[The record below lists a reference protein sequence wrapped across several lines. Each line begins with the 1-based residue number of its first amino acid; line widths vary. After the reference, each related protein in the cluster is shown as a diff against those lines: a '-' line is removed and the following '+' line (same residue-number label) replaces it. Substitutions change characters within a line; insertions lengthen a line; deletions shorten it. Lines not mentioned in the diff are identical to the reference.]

1 MNSIR
6 CHPPCSGVENKTWIG
21 LGLGRPR
28 QDKQDASRFGSR
40 RCLRPHEPKTRRVNR
55 VIPSSRATTSL
66 ERRVKKLP
74 GNTPDPAYSQRVL
87 DYSQELR
94 GTQAHT
100 VPSSSLRRSILPE
113 STSGNSESRWAQW
126 GVEGLGL
133 FLAPTTSKATVF
145 TDLKI
150 RTVPVE
156 RMVWGR

>member
-6 CHPPCSGVENKTWIG
+6 CHPPCSGVENKTWIE

-100 VPSSSLRRSILPE
+100 VPSSSQAQHTTRVYERQFGIKMGAVRCGGPRIISWAYDVE
-113 STSGNSESRWAQW
+113 SNCVHRPQ
-126 GVEGLGL
+126 
-133 FLAPTTSKATVF
+133 
-145 TDLKI
+145 D
-150 RTVPVE
+150 
-156 RMVWGR
+156 

>member
-6 CHPPCSGVENKTWIG
+6 CHPPCGGVENKTWIG
-21 LGLGRPR
+21 LGLGRP
-28 QDKQDASRFGSR
+28 DKTNKTPAGSAVGGASG
-40 RCLRPHEPKTRRVNR
+40 LMNHEPKTRRVNR

-113 STSGNSESRWAQW
+113 STSGNSGIRMGAVRCGGPGIISCAYDVESNCVHWFQ
-126 GVEGLGL
+126 
-133 FLAPTTSKATVF
+133 
-145 TDLKI
+145 D
-150 RTVPVE
+150 
-156 RMVWGR
+156 